1 MKPVVNT
8 LSLVQAV
15 QVSFINPPKIE
26 IDFVGLANIAD
37 MKMLKRR
44 INTVIQDIVKGMMVL
59 PQRQLTKLDMACN
72 FMDIYQPP
80 LGICRMTVLD
90 GKGFVEEKRALRKN
104 DIPDCYVSITVG
116 DKTCR
121 SKTVQNTL
129 TPVWNETMDFVLCDH
144 DQIVQM
150 QVYDEDDGT
159 MDADDELGGSEAS
172 VGDILLH
179 GGKLEL
185 KVQDE
190 EKRLTGASV
199 KLACALL
206 QLTPDLKSLSTKA
219 TSPSE
224 ICGMITIL
232 VTQAFELP
240 MKKEEVAANV
250 KITCGK
256 QIFTTAT
263 VTDYPGKDSLN
274 PFFDVAFHVPLTADL
289 VEGGKVMDICFSLM
303 NKEACLGTITV
314 DHAALAAAPNKTV
327 TEKKAIGSKGALL
340 EYRVI
345 LRGVQS
351 SAGPAVS
358 KPTAPGVAIGE
369 KAAVAAEPGIFEEK
383 PTIHVTAVK
392 GSGFQV
398 EKTRRPL
405 KRKDV
410 PDVYCVI
417 KYGSSPTAW
426 RTKTI
431 DNSLT
436 PVWNESNTYPFLNHS
451 QILHIEVFDEDSGRR
466 DTDDHLG
473 TARVTVGKILLAG
486 GSQDIEIEDEGKPTG
501 MFITI
506 ACELIGA

>member
-1 MKPVVNT
+1 
-8 LSLVQAV
+8 
-15 QVSFINPPKIE
+15 
-26 IDFVGLANIAD
+26 
-37 MKMLKRR
+37 
-44 INTVIQDIVKGMMVL
+44 
-59 PQRQLTKLDMACN
+59 
-72 FMDIYQPP
+72 
-80 LGICRMTVLD
+80 
-90 GKGFVEEKRALRKN
+90 LRKA
-104 DIPDCYVSITVG
+104 DIPDCYIDITIG

-121 SKTVQNTL
+121 SKTVKNSM
-129 TPVWNETMDFVLCDH
+129 TPIWNETMDFVLCDH

-159 MDADDELGGSEAS
+159 MDADDELGGSETT

-185 KVQDE
+185 KVQDD
-190 EKRLTGASV
+190 EKKLTGSSV
-199 KLACALL
+199 SLGCTLL
-206 QLTPDLKSLSTKA
+206 QLTPDLTSIATET

-240 MKKEEVAANV
+240 MKKENVAANV

-256 QIFTTAT
+256 QTFTTAT

-274 PFFDVAFHVPLTADL
+274 PFFDSAYHVPLTADL
-289 VEGGKVMDICFSLM
+289 VEEGKVMDVCFSLM
-303 NKEACLGTITV
+303 NKDDCLGKIVV
-314 DHAALAAAPNKTV
+314 DHATLVASPDKVV

-351 SAGPAVS
+351 SIGPSVS
-358 KPTAPGVAIGE
+358 KASAPGVT
-369 KAAVAAEPGIFEEK
+369 AAENIANKVVADATEPVLSEKK
-383 PTIHVTAVK
+383 PTVRVTAVK

-398 EKTRRPL
+398 QKSRRLL

-410 PDVYCVI
+410 PDVYCII

-431 DNSLT
+431 ENSLS
-436 PVWNESNTYPFLNHS
+436 PEWNESNTYPFLNHS
-451 QILHIEVFDEDSGRR
+451 QIVHVEVFDEDSGRR
-466 DTDDHLG
+466 DKDDSLG

-486 GSQDIEIEDEGKPTG
+486 GSQDIEIEDEGKPSG